1 MNPPKL
7 LVWINLFAFG
17 GLQAAFLCPI
27 IMGLYWKRAN
37 ATGAICSMLF
47 GVGSYFYMTIT
58 KVKFMGMH
66 QIVPVIGIT
75 LIVFIIGSLAGK
87 RCAPETIDIFFN

>member
-27 IMGLYWKRAN
+27 IIGLYWRGAN
-37 ATGAICSMLF
+37 ATGAILSMVS
-47 GVGSYFYMTIT
+47 GVGAYFYMTIA
-58 KVKFMGMH
+58 KVKPMGMH
-66 QIVPVIGIT
+66 QIVPVIAVSFT
-75 LIVFIIGSLAGK
+75 AFIIGSLIGRK
-87 RCAPETIDIFFN
+87 SSKETLDIFFG